1 MRIVTKSTLLN
12 CWETYSESKTGLLF
26 WYEKLS
32 FSNYNTPQEVIADFK
47 EADYIGNERIAFNIA
62 SNKYRLIVAFNYE
75 FKTCWV
81 KFVGR
86 HKEYDKIDAKTIE
99 LY

>member
-12 CWETYSESKTGLLF
+12 CWETYSESKTGLLS

-47 EADYIGNERIAFNIA
+47 GVDYIGNERIVFNIA
-62 SNKYRLIVAFNYE
+62 HNKYRLIVAFNYE

-81 KFVGR
+81 KFVGT